1 MYWTNDELMDFR
13 MAFAVYCGYG
23 IDISEARF
31 AELENKAF
39 W

>member
-23 IDISEARF
+23 MVNEEDYIYWFNIEG
-31 AELENKAF
+31 LE
-39 W
+39 